1 MGLYDILFSNEDEQ
15 NFVMEIP
22 QGALNAPVDILFEAG
37 TNPGIPCL
45 EAPLIEIPYDLIPD
59 VILLSDGK
67 LAKRV
72 SNKFYIK
79 L

>member
-1 MGLYDILFSNEDEQ
+1 MGLDDILFSYDDQQ
-15 NFVMEIP
+15 NFVMELPVGI
-22 QGALNAPVDILFEAG
+22 LNAPVDILFETG

-72 SNKFYIK
+72 SNKFYLK